1 MTRRL
6 GVLVDLACRNLRRH
20 LRRTILTALALVVGG
35 TLLMIT
41 FPLGDGTH
49 EAWIESGVRMGSGHA
64 SIQRPGFQTS
74 RKIEDRLSREA
85 RAKAE
90 AALEAP
96 EIRRYVTA
104 VSPQLA
110 VSGLASSPTGARP
123 VQVVGVE
130 SGAEAAFGIL
140 DEKTAEGRYLQP
152 DDRLAAY
159 VGAGL
164 AEALVLRLGSRL
176 VLTAQDA
183 SGEIA
188 GQLVRVVGIFRT
200 GVPEIDQSL
209 VHIPLATAG
218 AWLGTGGDVTQIAV
232 LVEESDYVDP
242 LRAALEETLAEP
254 IGRGELAIVGWRE
267 AMPVLDAAVKID
279 DFGNYLMQ
287 GILFTIIAIGIVN
300 TVLMSVLHR
309 HREFGVLQ
317 ALGLTPAQTGTLVL
331 IEGLV
336 LTAFSGIAGIALGLF
351 ITWYFWRDGLDF
363 SSMLNEEWSF
373 SGVVMEPIVIPIF
386 RVARVV
392 QALLFLLVVGALSSL
407 YPAYRATR
415 IDVAE
420 AMKFER

>member
-85 RAKAE
+85 RAEAE

-96 EIRRYVTA
+96 EVRGYVTA

-130 SGAEAAFGIL
+130 SEAEAAFGIL
-140 DEKTAEGRYLQP
+140 DEKTAEGRYLRP

-159 VGAGL
+159 VGVGL

-209 VHIPLATAG
+209 VHIPLATGG

-232 LVEESDYVDP
+232 LAEESYYVDP
-242 LRAALEETLAEP
+242 LRAALEATLSEP
-254 IGRGELAIVGWRE
+254 IARGELTIVGWRE

-287 GILFTIIAIGIVN
+287 GILFTIIAVGIVN

-336 LTAFSGIAGIALGLF
+336 LTAFSGIAGIALGLL

-363 SSMLNEEWSF
+363 SSMLNEEWNF

-415 IDVAE
+415 IDVTE

>member
-1 MTRRL
+1 M
-6 GVLVDLACRNLRRH
+6 
-20 LRRTILTALALVVGG
+20 
-35 TLLMIT
+35 
-41 FPLGDGTH
+41 
-49 EAWIESGVRMGSGHA
+49 
-64 SIQRPGFQTS
+64 
-74 RKIEDRLSREA
+74 
-85 RAKAE
+85 
-90 AALEAP
+90 
-96 EIRRYVTA
+96 
-104 VSPQLA
+104 
-110 VSGLASSPTGARP
+110 
-123 VQVVGVE
+123 GVE
-130 SGAEAAFGIL
+130 SEAEARFGIL
-140 DEKTAEGRYLQP
+140 DEKTAEGRYLAP

-164 AEALVLRLGSRL
+164 AEALVLRLGSRM

-188 GQLVRVVGIFRT
+188 GQLVRVVGVFRT

-209 VHIPLATAG
+209 VHVPLATAG

-232 LVEESDYVDP
+232 LVKESYHVDP
-242 LRAALEETLAEP
+242 LRRALERTLAEP
-254 IGRGELAIVGWRE
+254 IGRGELTVVPWRE

-300 TVLMSVLHR
+300 TVLMSVLYR

-363 SSMLNEEWSF
+363 SSMVNEEWSF
-373 SGVVMEPIVIPIF
+373 SGIAMEPIVIPLF
-386 RVARVV
+386 RFARVV

-407 YPAYRATR
+407 YPAYRATQ

>member
-85 RAKAE
+85 RAQAE
-90 AALEAP
+90 AALEGP
-96 EIRRYVTA
+96 EVRGYVTA

-130 SGAEAAFGIL
+130 SEAEAAFGIL
-140 DEKTAEGRYLQP
+140 DEKTAEGRYLKP

-159 VGAGL
+159 VGSGL

-209 VHIPLATAG
+209 VHVPLATAG

-232 LVEESDYVDP
+232 LVEESYYVDP
-242 LRAALEETLAEP
+242 LRAALEETLVEP
-254 IGRGELAIVGWRE
+254 IGRRELAIVGWRE

-300 TVLMSVLHR
+300 TVLMSVLYR

-336 LTAFSGIAGIALGLF
+336 LTAFSGIAGVALGLF

-363 SSMLNEEWSF
+363 SSMVNEEWSF
-373 SGVVMEPIVIPIF
+373 SGIAMEPVVIPIF
-386 RVARVV
+386 RFARVV
-392 QALLFLLVVGALSSL
+392 QALLFLLVVGTLSSL
-407 YPAYRATR
+407 YPAFRATR
-415 IDVAE
+415 IDVTE